1 VGDSVGRVDRF
12 VTRREFAHQA
22 SSFER
27 AGSLFSDGDILN
39 WIDRHAPVDSGDWL
53 LDVAGGTGNLGR
65 HLGRRARSTVV
76 LDLTPEMLAAGARA
90 AADEGR
96 EDVLYVLG
104 DATAL
109 PFPDAQF
116 NVVTCRFA
124 LHHMAE
130 PARAVAEMARACRP
144 DAVVVTVDM
153 VVEDERQNEVE
164 RLRDPSHAVALTEAG
179 MRAVHE
185 RAGLTIECAVVREQA
200 LDGERWLAQSASV
213 DAETEAARALLEA
226 ELAGGEPTGLN
237 PSLEA
242 GRLTIQHRWLLLVAR
257 HP

>member
-1 VGDSVGRVDRF
+1 MDHRT

-22 SSFER
+22 GSFEP
-27 AGSLFSDGDILN
+27 AGSLFSDRDILD

-53 LDVAGGTGNLGR
+53 LDVAGGTGSLGR

-96 EDVLYVLG
+96 DDVLYVLG

-109 PFPDAQF
+109 PFADAQF

-124 LHHMAE
+124 LHHVAE
-130 PARAVAEMARACRP
+130 PARAVAEMARVCRP
-144 DAVVVTVDM
+144 GAVVVTVDM
-153 VVEDERQNEVE
+153 VVEHERQNEVE
-164 RLRDPSHAVALTEAG
+164 RLRDPSHAAALTQAEL
-179 MRAVHE
+179 RAVHE
-185 RAGLTIECAVVREQA
+185 QAGLAIERAVVREQA
-200 LDGERWLAQSASV
+200 LDGERWLAQSASA
-213 DAETEAARALLEA
+213 DAETEAARALLEV

-237 PSLEA
+237 PSLED
-242 GRLTIQHRWLLLVAR
+242 GRLTVQHRWLLLVAR
-257 HP
+257 RP